1 MGWSN
6 KDGKDIPKIY
16 RRIRRI
22 HQNHVDEAVFVESS
36 LIFAHKL
43 VAWFA
48 CGVIFES

>member
-1 MGWSN
+1 MGWSDEN
-6 KDGKDIPKIY
+6 LKDIPKIY

-22 HQNHVDEAVFVESS
+22 HQNHIDEAVFVESS

-43 VAWFA
+43 VALLA